1 MRIESGYS
9 LSPREER
16 IEFRSKRVQDFIS
29 LNTRTPEL
37 IPRRLLDVLHPKPI
51 VQKLEGG
58 KGIKVRLDIE
68 QMEDGALGVLYCLQT
83 NLMHR
88 SISPVPQGMRHMID
102 SLVPAEKSAFELSPK
117 PTIESKIDLAMAPIL
132 EKLQLEFNHSEANGK
147 PDEYIYFSDPK
158 ESAIF
163 AVAHTLVRG
172 VKTDKKGRR
181 VVFMEP
187 KTEEWKETVDLIRK
201 LNKYLP
207 ERNQLQILPL
217 SEDKDEPKP
226 PKQIRNERNVNRLA
240 QVPKKEMGVY
250 RNIKDVLHMAQEN
263 VDMQIYDGE
272 EIDTQFVLPAG
283 TLVSAIQRGE
293 MSKGNI
299 IRELISVS
307 DPESDLYR
315 KTTLNTL
322 FGAKDQE
329 KTLHSLSLYSYL
341 TLTRPESGER
351 VAAWLT
357 QTKKGEIH
365 KVAEDALLFFSELFK
380 DERYHEM
387 SDALTNDLL
396 QEKKSLPTLTKLL
409 TEQYAKIRHV
419 SQKHIAR
426 ELANLPII
434 EMGTKLFMARQIST
448 LRDEISD
455 AIKGRRNALRSS
467 HQAPVGAEM
476 SEESLRQDGFPLLQ
490 NEPHVPIEIN
500 IASGDPRE
508 QETLT
513 YLLTNEHSQ
522 QDIVKH
528 LRKQS
533 QQRVVDLL
541 IYMGAEL
548 WSQTA
553 DSSSDFGARSLNYT
567 EERIGKGNFPQR
579 TYDIPGS
586 LPGEYTGT
594 FFLDTHS
601 KTGIWISITQQAD
614 LENDDSFRMGYGD
627 MTIGHIVGKKVARH
641 ENL

>member
-88 SISPVPQGMRHMID
+88 SISPVPQGMHHMID

-132 EKLQLEFNHSEANGK
+132 EKLQLEFNHPEANGK
-147 PDEYIYFSDPK
+147 PDEYIYFSDPR

-307 DPESDLYR
+307 DPESDLDR

-380 DERYHEM
+380 DEHYHEM

-409 TEQYAKIRHV
+409 TEQYANIRHV

-448 LRDEISD
+448 LRDEISG

-500 IASGDPRE
+500 IASGDPRD

-567 EERIGKGNFPQR
+567 EERVGKGNFPQR

-594 FFLDTHS
+594 FFLDAHS